1 MFRRIVLLAL
11 GVLTAACLGG
21 ARLQAQQNAQ
31 QTEPRIAFVVGNAAY
46 APGALPATLND
57 AGLVAEALRSIG
69 FEIIEGA
76 DLSQSDLVRTY
87 REFLAK
93 VEASGPDTLAF
104 VYFSGHALSFEGENY
119 LLGVDARLPRDS
131 DIPIEGVRLSDLM
144 RPLADSPARAKVVM
158 IDAMRPLPFRP
169 QGKGLA
175 RGLEAID
182 PPQSVLI
189 AYASAP
195 GTVAPD
201 QPGNYGPYATA
212 IAEMLRAPG
221 TDLETIFTHIR
232 SRTHLTTEG
241 RQTPWHASAVGEQIE
256 LLPPEAATASAP
268 PPPPIRQARPMRE
281 IGADEAYALA
291 IEMDTLEGYTGFV
304 QAYPGHPY
312 SKRVWAMIRA
322 RREALA
328 WMRALEI
335 NSPQSYWTYL
345 RRYPNGM
352 YASDA
357 ERRLRRLGVAGGP
370 PPGFAMMEFDDVPM
384 ALSGEPVEY
393 EEVYRVGPPPPRG
406 LYGAPRPAYLA
417 NLPPPERRGGSG
429 AGSRILPALAI
440 AIPLAAALAPAPRR
454 AVAPDA
460 PGAGGGN
467 RQGGSGWRGGNRNAP
482 GAAAPVSV
490 TPSQPVAPAATAPA
504 PAIPNPAI
512 APSTVTP
519 STATPGATPPATPGG
534 TRPPGW
540 GPGGTRPPG
549 VAGRPPGG
557 GAPGGAVAPNTAT
570 PNTAAP
576 NTAAPSTAAPGTA
589 APSAAVTPNAVA
601 PKPMA
606 PNSAAPN
613 AAPGNATP
621 STASPGNT
629 TPPPAGPPA
638 PGFRRPPGGG
648 PPPGIANR
656 TPPAA
661 PPAAAPSSAAPNPAA
676 APTPPA
682 AGRPPGRPP
691 GPPPGIANRTPPSAA
706 PPQSAAP
713 PARPPGPPPQVNRPP
728 PPPPQVNRSPPP
740 PPPAVA
746 RPAPPAAPVAAPPP
760 RPAPPP
766 AAAAA
771 AKPPAPPPPRPAAA
785 APPPKPPACPAGKT
799 LKVVNGAPTCA

>member
-1 MFRRIVLLAL
+1 MFRRIILLTL
-11 GVLTAACLGG
+11 GVLAAACLGG
-21 ARLQAQQNAQ
+21 ARLQAQ

-69 FEIIEGA
+69 FEIVEGA
-76 DLSQSDLVRTY
+76 DLSQADLVRTY

-144 RPLADSPARAKVVM
+144 RPLADSPARAKVVI

-169 QGKGLA
+169 QGKALA

-182 PPQSVLI
+182 PPPGVLI

-221 TDLETIFTHIR
+221 TDLETVFTHIR
-232 SRTHLTTEG
+232 SRTHLITEG
-241 RQTPWHASAVGEQIE
+241 RQTPWHASALGEQIE
-256 LLPPEAATASAP
+256 LLPPEAATASVP
-268 PPPPIRQARPMRE
+268 PPPPIRRARPMRE
-281 IGADEAYALA
+281 IGPDEAYALA

-312 SKRVWAMIRA
+312 TQRVWAMIRA

-328 WMRALEI
+328 WMRALER
-335 NSPQSYWTYL
+335 NLPEAYWTYL

-352 YASDA
+352 YAFDA
-357 ERRLRRLGVAGGP
+357 ERRLRRLGAAGAP

-384 ALSGEPVEY
+384 ALAGEPVEY
-393 EEVYRVGPPPPRG
+393 EEVYRVGPPPPRL

-417 NLPPPERRGGSG
+417 NMPPPQRRGGG
-429 AGSRILPALAI
+429 AGARILPALAV
-440 AIPLAAALAPAPRR
+440 AIPLVAALAPAPRR
-454 AVAPDA
+454 ALAPDA
-460 PGAGGGN
+460 PGAGGN
-467 RQGGSGWRGGNRNAP
+467 RQGGFGARGGNRNP
-482 GAAAPVSV
+482 SAAAPASV
-490 TPSQPVAPAATAPA
+490 TPAPVT
-504 PAIPNPAI
+504 PNAAI
-512 APSTVTP
+512 APSAVTP
-519 STATPGATPPATPGG
+519 NTATPTAPGG
-534 TRPPGW
+534 NRPPGW
-540 GPGGTRPPG
+540 GPGGITRPPG

-557 GAPGGAVAPNTAT
+557 
-570 PNTAAP
+570 AAP
-576 NTAAPSTAAPGTA
+576 AAGAAAPATGT
-589 APSAAVTPNAVA
+589 PSAAVTPN
-601 PKPMA
+601 
-606 PNSAAPN
+606 SAAPSN
-613 AAPGNATP
+613 TIPSAATP
-621 STASPGNT
+621 SPG
-629 TPPPAGPPA
+629 GPLA
-638 PGFRRPPGGG
+638 PGSHRPPGGG

-661 PPAAAPSSAAPNPAA
+661 APPAAAPNPAA
-676 APTPPA
+676 PNSVAAPAATQPTPG

-691 GPPPGIANRTPPSAA
+691 GPPPGIANRTPPSVA
-706 PPQSAAP
+706 PPQSGTP
-713 PARPPGPPPQVNRPP
+713 PPRPPGPPPQVNRPP
-728 PPPPQVNRSPPP
+728 PPPPPHPAP
-740 PPPAVA
+740 AAVA
-746 RPAPPAAPVAAPPP
+746 RPTPPTAPVAAPP
-760 RPAPPP
+760 RPAPPPPP

-771 AKPPAPPPPRPAAA
+771 ARPPAPPPPRPAAP
-785 APPPKPPACPAGKT
+785 PPPKPPACPPGKT

>member
-1 MFRRIVLLAL
+1 MFHRIVLLAL
-11 GVLTAACLGG
+11 GVLAAACLGG
-21 ARLQAQQNAQ
+21 APLQAQRNVPQNAQ
-31 QTEPRIAFVVGNAAY
+31 QTEPRIAFVVGNAGY

-76 DLSQSDLVRTY
+76 DLSQADLVRTY

-119 LLGVDARLPRDS
+119 LLGIDARLPRES

-144 RPLADSPARAKVVM
+144 RPLADSPARAKVVI

-182 PPQSVLI
+182 PPQGVLV

-221 TDLETIFTHIR
+221 TDLETVFTHIR

-241 RQTPWHASAVGEQIE
+241 KQTPWHVSALGEQIE
-256 LLPPEAATASAP
+256 LLPPEAATASVP
-268 PPPPIRQARPMRE
+268 LPPPIRQARPMRE
-281 IGADEAYALA
+281 IGPDEAYALA

-304 QAYPGHPY
+304 QAYPGHLY
-312 SKRVWAMIRA
+312 TKRVWAMIRA
-322 RREALA
+322 RREALS
-328 WMRALEI
+328 WMRALES
-335 NSPQSYWTYL
+335 NTPQSYWTYL

-352 YASDA
+352 YAFDA
-357 ERRLRRLGVAGGP
+357 ERRLRRLGAAGGP

-393 EEVYRVGPPPPRG
+393 EEVYRVGPPPPLG

-417 NLPPPERRGGSG
+417 NMPPPQRRGGLGGG

-454 AVAPDA
+454 ALAPDA
-460 PGAGGGN
+460 PGVGGGGN
-467 RQGGSGWRGGNRNAP
+467 RQGGAGGRGGNRNAP
-482 GAAAPVSV
+482 AAAPVSV
-490 TPSQPVAPAATAPA
+490 TPNQALAPALSPVAPNA
-504 PAIPNPAI
+504 AI

-519 STATPGATPPATPGG
+519 STVTPNATAPSAPGG
-534 TRPPGW
+534 NRPPGW

-557 GAPGGAVAPNTAT
+557 GAPAGV
-570 PNTAAP
+570 AAP
-576 NTAAPSTAAPGTA
+576 ATGT
-589 APSAAVTPNAVA
+589 PSAAVTPNSAV
-601 PKPMA
+601 P
-606 PNSAAPN
+606 SA
-613 AAPGNATP
+613 ATP
-621 STASPGNT
+621 STATPSPG
-629 TPPPAGPPA
+629 GPPT

-656 TPPAA
+656 TPPAT
-661 PPAAAPSSAAPNPAA
+661 PPAAAPNSPAPNSAAPGTP
-676 APTPPA
+676 PPPA
-682 AGRPPGRPP
+682 AGRPPSRPP

-706 PPQSAAP
+706 PPQSGTP

-728 PPPPQVNRSPPP
+728 PPPRQA
-740 PPPAVA
+740 PAMVA
-746 RPAPPAAPVAAPPP
+746 RPTPPAAPVAAPP
-760 RPAPPP
+760 RPAAPPPP

-771 AKPPAPPPPRPAAA
+771 RAPALPPPRPAAA
-785 APPPKPPACPAGKT
+785 APPPKPPACPPGKT
-799 LKVVNGAPTCA
+799 LKVVNGAPTCT

>member
-1 MFRRIVLLAL
+1 MPLCFRSSCQSVLRRITNFGNGALAAEGETVMFRRIVVLVLSVLA
-11 GVLTAACLGG
+11 AACLGG
-21 ARLQAQQNAQ
+21 ARLEAQQNAR
-31 QTEPRIAFVVGNAAY
+31 QTEPRIAFVVGNAGY

-144 RPLADSPARAKVVM
+144 RPLADSPARAKVVV

-417 NLPPPERRGGSG
+417 NLPPPQRRGGSG
-429 AGSRILPALAI
+429 VGSRILPALAI

-454 AVAPDA
+454 ALDA
-460 PGAGGGN
+460 PGAGGGGN
-467 RQGGSGWRGGNRNAP
+467 RQGGAGWRGGNRNAP
-482 GAAAPVSV
+482 AAAPVN
-490 TPSQPVAPAATAPA
+490 VAPNQAVAPA
-504 PAIPNPAI
+504 PAPVTPNAAI

-519 STATPGATPPATPGG
+519 SPTTPNATAPTAPGG
-534 TRPPGW
+534 NRPPGW

-557 GAPGGAVAPNTAT
+557 GAPAGA
-570 PNTAAP
+570 AAP
-576 NTAAPSTAAPGTA
+576 GTAAPGTA
-589 APSAAVTPNAVA
+589 APSAAIAPSAVA
-601 PKPMA
+601 PNPAA
-606 PNSAAPN
+606 PSSAAPST
-613 AAPGNATP
+613 AAPSSATP
-621 STASPGNT
+621 SPG
-629 TPPPAGPPA
+629 GPPA

-648 PPPGIANR
+648 PAPG
-656 TPPAA
+656 
-661 PPAAAPSSAAPNPAA
+661 
-676 APTPPA
+676 
-682 AGRPPGRPP
+682 
-691 GPPPGIANRTPPSAA
+691 
-706 PPQSAAP
+706 
-713 PARPPGPPPQVNRPP
+713 
-728 PPPPQVNRSPPP
+728 
-740 PPPAVA
+740 
-746 RPAPPAAPVAAPPP
+746 
-760 RPAPPP
+760 
-766 AAAAA
+766 
-771 AKPPAPPPPRPAAA
+771 
-785 APPPKPPACPAGKT
+785 
-799 LKVVNGAPTCA
+799 

>member
-1 MFRRIVLLAL
+1 MFRRIALVL
-11 GVLTAACLGG
+11 GVLVAACVGS
-21 ARLQAQQNAQ
+21 ARLQAQQNVQQNAQ
-31 QTEPRIAFVVGNAAY
+31 QTEPRIAFVVGNAGY

-69 FEIIEGA
+69 FEIVEGA
-76 DLSQSDLVRTY
+76 DLSQADIVRTF
-87 REFLAK
+87 RDFLAK
-93 VEASGPDTLAF
+93 VEAGGPDTLAF
-104 VYFSGHALSFEGENY
+104 VYFAGHSLSFEGENY
-119 LLGVDARLPRDS
+119 LLGVDARLARDS

-169 QGKGLA
+169 QGKALA

-182 PPQSVLI
+182 APQGVLI

-212 IAEMLRAPG
+212 IAEMLRSPG
-221 TDLETIFTHIR
+221 TDLETVFTHIR

-241 RQTPWHASAVGEQIE
+241 KQTPWHASALGEQIE
-256 LLPPEAATASAP
+256 LLPPEAATASVP
-268 PPPPIRQARPMRE
+268 PPPPIRQARPMRD
-281 IGADEAYALA
+281 IGPDEAYALA

-312 SKRVWAMIRA
+312 TKRVWAIIRA

-328 WMRALEI
+328 WMRARES

-352 YASDA
+352 YAFDA
-357 ERRLRRLGVAGGP
+357 ERRLRRLGAAGAP

-417 NLPPPERRGGSG
+417 NLPPPQRRGGGAGGG

-454 AVAPDA
+454 ALDA
-460 PGAGGGN
+460 PGAGAGGGGN
-467 RQGGSGWRGGNRNAP
+467 RQGGGGGGGRGNRNPA
-482 GAAAPVSV
+482 AAAPVNV
-490 TPSQPVAPAATAPA
+490 TPNQAVAPATAPVT
-504 PAIPNPAI
+504 PNAAI

-519 STATPGATPPATPGG
+519 NTAAPTAPGG

-557 GAPGGAVAPNTAT
+557 
-570 PNTAAP
+570 AAP
-576 NTAAPSTAAPGTA
+576 AGAGTPA
-589 APSAAVTPNAVA
+589 TGTPSAAVTPNAVA
-601 PKPMA
+601 PNSAA

-613 AAPGNATP
+613 SSTP
-621 STASPGNT
+621 STAAPGSATSPPG
-629 TPPPAGPPA
+629 G
-638 PGFRRPPGGG
+638 PGFRRPPGDGSR
-648 PPPGIANR
+648 PGIANR
-656 TPPAA
+656 TPPVAA
-661 PPAAAPSSAAPNPAA
+661 PATPPAAAPNSAAPNPAA
-676 APTPPA
+676 APSTPPA
-682 AGRPPGRPP
+682 AVRPPGRPG
-691 GPPPGIANRTPPSAA
+691 GPPPGVANRTPPSAA
-706 PPQSAAP
+706 PPQSGAP
-713 PARPPGPPPQVNRPP
+713 PARPPGPPPQVNRAPP
-728 PPPPQVNRSPPP
+728 PPPT
-740 PPPAVA
+740 AVA
-746 RPAPPAAPVAAPPP
+746 RPSPPPVAAPPRPAAPVAAPP

-771 AKPPAPPPPRPAAA
+771 ARPPAPPPPRPAA
-785 APPPKPPACPAGKT
+785 PPPKPPACPPGKT
-799 LKVVNGAPTCA
+799 LKVVNGAQTCG

>member
-1 MFRRIVLLAL
+1 MLRRIVLLAL
-11 GVLTAACLGG
+11 SLLAVACLGG
-21 ARLQAQQNAQ
+21 ARLEAQQNAQ
-31 QTEPRIAFVVGNAAY
+31 QTEPRIAFVVGNAGY

-69 FEIIEGA
+69 FEIVEGA
-76 DLSQSDLVRTY
+76 DLSQADLVRTY
-87 REFLAK
+87 REFLGK
-93 VEASGPDTLAF
+93 VEAAGPDTLAF
-104 VYFSGHALSFEGENY
+104 VYFAGHALSFEGENY
-119 LLGVDARLPRDS
+119 LLGIDARIPRES

-144 RPLADSPARAKVVM
+144 RPFADSPARAKVVI

-169 QGKGLA
+169 EGKGLA

-182 PPQSVLI
+182 PPQGVLV

-221 TDLETIFTHIR
+221 TDLETVFTHIR

-241 RQTPWHASAVGEQIE
+241 RQTPWHASALGEQIE
-256 LLPPEAATASAP
+256 LLPPEAATASVP
-268 PPPPIRQARPMRE
+268 QPPPIRQARPMRD
-281 IGADEAYALA
+281 IGPDEAYALA
-291 IEMDTLEGYTGFV
+291 IEMDTLEGYTSFV

-312 SKRVWAMIRA
+312 TKRVWAMIRA

-328 WMRALEI
+328 WMHALES
-335 NSPQSYWTYL
+335 NTPQSYWTYL

-352 YASDA
+352 YVSDA
-357 ERRLRRLGVAGGP
+357 ERRLRRLGAAGGP

-417 NLPPPERRGGSG
+417 NMPPPQRRGGG
-429 AGSRILPALAI
+429 ASSRILPALAI
-440 AIPLAAALAPAPRR
+440 AIPLVAALAPAPRR
-454 AVAPDA
+454 ALAPDA

-467 RQGGSGWRGGNRNAP
+467 RQGGAGARGGNRNAP
-482 GAAAPVSV
+482 AAAPASV
-490 TPSQPVAPAATAPA
+490 TPNQAVAPA
-504 PAIPNPAI
+504 PAPVTPNAAI

-519 STATPGATPPATPGG
+519 NTAAPSAAGG
-534 TRPPGW
+534 NRPPGW
-540 GPGGTRPPG
+540 GPGGITRPPG
-549 VAGRPPGG
+549 VAGRPPGSAAPA
-557 GAPGGAVAPNTAT
+557 GALAPATGTPSASVAPSSAAPNTAAPGSAT

-576 NTAAPSTAAPGTA
+576 
-589 APSAAVTPNAVA
+589 
-601 PKPMA
+601 
-606 PNSAAPN
+606 
-613 AAPGNATP
+613 
-621 STASPGNT
+621 SPG
-629 TPPPAGPPA
+629 GPPA

-656 TPPAA
+656 TPPGAPPA
-661 PPAAAPSSAAPNPAA
+661 TPPAAAPNSAAPNPAA
-676 APTPPA
+676 APSTPPAPA

-691 GPPPGIANRTPPSAA
+691 GPPPGIANRTPQSAA
-706 PPQSAAP
+706 PLQSGAP

-728 PPPPQVNRSPPP
+728 PPPPQANRAP
-740 PPPAVA
+740 PPPAIA
-746 RPAPPAAPVAAPPP
+746 RPTPPAAPVAAPP
-760 RPAPPP
+760 RPAPPPPP
-766 AAAAA
+766 AAAAVA
-771 AKPPAPPPPRPAAA
+771 RPPAPPPPPRPAAA
-785 APPPKPPACPAGKT
+785 APPPKPPACPPGKT